1 MKRSKRLAKGMDSIR
16 EQIEKHKAK
25 RENAKSEG
33 ELELAQYYNKE
44 IEALEKAMIKKARQL
59 NR

>member
-1 MKRSKRLAKGMDSIR
+1 MKRSKRLAKGIDSIQ

-33 ELELAQYYNKE
+33 DMELVQYYDKE
-44 IEALEKAMIKKARQL
+44 IEALEKAMTKKSRQL